1 MRFALSLFAAVFAVA
16 LISASSAL
24 AADATKT
31 GVIKSVD
38 AKAKTFVLAR
48 EGFPP
53 LTLTVNDKTAVTLDD
68 KASTFDAAIKA
79 ELKVSVTYAKVGN
92 DRVASKVDVTS
103 AKK

>member
-1 MRFALSLFAAVFAVA
+1 MRLSLTLLAAVFALA
-16 LISASSAL
+16 LVSASSAL
-24 AADATKT
+24 AADSSKT
-31 GVIKSVD
+31 GVVKSVD

-53 LTLTVNDKTAVTLDD
+53 LTLTVNDKTAITLDD

-79 ELKVSVTYAKVGN
+79 DLKVTVTYAKVGN
-92 DRVASKVDVTS
+92 DRVASKVEVTS